1 MSPTL
6 AHITG
11 KYDRAIHDMVMGGV
25 SRDLTTS
32 PTVRGRR
39 QGSSAS
45 AIMMIINNKV
55 VTPTISKNLLYNY
68 SAHDRHQQRFSR
80 SRVR

>member
-6 AHITG
+6 AHVTG

-45 AIMMIINNKV
+45 AIMMVNNKV
-55 VTPTISKNLLYNY
+55 VTPIISKNLLSSY